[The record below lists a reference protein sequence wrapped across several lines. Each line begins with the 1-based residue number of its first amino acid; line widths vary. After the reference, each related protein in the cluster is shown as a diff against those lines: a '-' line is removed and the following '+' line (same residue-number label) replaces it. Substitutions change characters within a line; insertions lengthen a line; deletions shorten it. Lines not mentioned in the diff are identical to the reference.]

1 MLSKLSYTE
10 NRRSSDVLRSVVYA
24 RLLAV
29 LRRTRRIAVLGGLR
43 ASAAEPKA
51 TDSGTW
57 TGALGLFCRLL
68 TNTPVT
74 RVCAVSG
81 LPLRSLPTVG
91 IGMIGREQNPSCA
104 QVNWPRVRV
113 GPVRPEPVFDEGLR
127 DFLPCLFTSPLFRRV
142 SLSFAA

>member
-57 TGALGLFCRLL
+57 TGALAESPPIMLGWHVNRIHDSCLLVAQRSSGPAKSLKHSVAHVIFAKAFGISFTCELFNVVVKHGKAPDVL
-68 TNTPVT
+68 
-74 RVCAVSG
+74 
-81 LPLRSLPTVG
+81 
-91 IGMIGREQNPSCA
+91 
-104 QVNWPRVRV
+104 
-113 GPVRPEPVFDEGLR
+113 
-127 DFLPCLFTSPLFRRV
+127 
-142 SLSFAA
+142 